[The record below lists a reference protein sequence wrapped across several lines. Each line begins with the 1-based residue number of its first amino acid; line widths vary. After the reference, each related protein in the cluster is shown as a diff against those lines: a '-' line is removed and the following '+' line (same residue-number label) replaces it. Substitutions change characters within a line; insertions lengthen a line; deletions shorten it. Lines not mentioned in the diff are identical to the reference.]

1 MNTSSNSGFEIP
13 WNFLTVYINVHFWR
27 LTVNTTESSKCTNFL
42 KGHSTDFRVNS
53 WYWTGNEILIRFSL
67 CELIPANTK
76 WIDREGLQHEDIVRV
91 SLANE
96 LKDGR
101 RRRGRNLWSNQ
112 AKSPASKKGREFLL
126 FNRELYPCFLCYI
139 TTTTTPKAL
148 FAWP

>member
-1 MNTSSNSGFEIP
+1 MYKLS
-13 WNFLTVYINVHFWR
+13 R
-27 LTVNTTESSKCTNFL
+27 CL
-42 KGHSTDFRVNS
+42 KGYSTDFRVDS

-112 AKSPASKKGREFLL
+112 AKSPASTFVLRCLILSKNNIFSRKPLLQYKGGGCYLIGSFI
-126 FNRELYPCFLCYI
+126 YPCFLCHI
-139 TTTTTPKAL
+139 IKLRL
-148 FAWP
+148 FRFNI

>member
-1 MNTSSNSGFEIP
+1 MYKLS
-13 WNFLTVYINVHFWR
+13 R
-27 LTVNTTESSKCTNFL
+27 CL
-42 KGHSTDFRVNS
+42 KGYSTDFRVDS

-96 LKDGR
+96 WKDGR

-112 AKSPASKKGREFLL
+112 AKSPASTFVLRCLILSKNNIFSRKPLLQYKGREFVL

-139 TTTTTPKAL
+139 SLGYLRATYTMQSLRQTR
-148 FAWP
+148 FMR